1 MLWLNSEDS
10 MVYLSAFNNLETL
23 IVTFILISFS
33 VFMFLVFYELNFTD
47 SAEHAGPSE
56 NIYGFLILWIIECT
70 IISLYYI
77 HCHPMYTYPAIRYI
91 DIFSAVFILASA
103 AAFID
108 FIRNQH
114 LSFIPLAPICI
125 IVSLL
130 MFIEIYFRIP
140 IQAMYLAVL
149 SFHTLFSVFITL
161 SMARNRKTY
170 AYISC
175 LYTLCSACI
184 ILAINTNKI
193 LWKNNYILV
202 TSLALSI
209 LLTLSYFLL
218 FSRMYT
224 DKLKEKIKLKSDAVK
239 ISGISFIDRIT
250 HLKNVQQLEE
260 DIKSKYPENTYLIM
274 INFENYN
281 NFINLAGHAAGNEA
295 LRNIAHSLQSIVAA
309 QDEVYRYYYDKFIM
323 LHSGDSDSC
332 SRLIKNIFDLF
343 PINNY
348 KAVILKPYLG
358 ITHLGSCAKS
368 FDSIIKEL
376 EISSEYAQRNSNYY
390 VFYNEDLYLELQEK
404 LELEVKIR
412 EAVEQNNWEI
422 YFQPKVSLKEKKV
435 IGAEAL
441 IRWKNNENRIA
452 PDVFIPL
459 SEQIGLI
466 GEIGKFVIRTT
477 FKYINSL
484 YQLNFND
491 LKISINI
498 SPYQL
503 MDKDFFNYVTE
514 ALQIYS
520 INPCNII
527 FEITETALINNIS
540 NVNSTIIKL
549 KELGIHFSLD
559 DFGTG
564 YSCLYHL
571 SNLNL
576 DEIKFDRT
584 FTSSLPDN
592 EKNIIILQSIT
603 SMAKQLCANIV
614 IEGIEKKEQMDCV
627 TSIGCD
633 YYQGYY
639 FSKPVPFKDFVL
651 LMNQVQC

>member
-1 MLWLNSEDS
+1 
-10 MVYLSAFNNLETL
+10 
-23 IVTFILISFS
+23 
-33 VFMFLVFYELNFTD
+33 
-47 SAEHAGPSE
+47 
-56 NIYGFLILWIIECT
+56 
-70 IISLYYI
+70 
-77 HCHPMYTYPAIRYI
+77 
-91 DIFSAVFILASA
+91 
-103 AAFID
+103 
-108 FIRNQH
+108 
-114 LSFIPLAPICI
+114 
-125 IVSLL
+125 
-130 MFIEIYFRIP
+130 
-140 IQAMYLAVL
+140 MYLAVL

-161 SMARNRKTY
+161 SMARNRKNY
-170 AYISC
+170 AYVSC

-193 LWKNNYILV
+193 LWKNNFILV

-218 FSRMYT
+218 FSKMYT
-224 DKLKEKIKLKSDAVK
+224 DKLKEKVKLKCDAVK
-239 ISGISFIDRIT
+239 ISSISFIDKIT
-250 HLKNVQQLEE
+250 HLKNAQQLEE
-260 DIKSKYPENTYLIM
+260 DIKNKHPENTYLIM

-295 LRNIAHSLQSIVAA
+295 LRNIARSLQSIVAA
-309 QDEVYRYYYDKFIM
+309 QDEVYRHYYDKFIM

-358 ITHLGSCAKS
+358 ITHLDSCAKS
-368 FDSIIKEL
+368 FDSIMKEL

-390 VFYNEDLYLELQEK
+390 VFYNEDLYLELQKK

-540 NVNSTIIKL
+540 SVNSTIIKL